1 MTGSTSATTNTLV
14 AEVLRARPSRLQSL
28 LRVARSKPL
37 GTVSALIILFLIF
50 MAITADWIAPY
61 SPFEFQP
68 QARLAEPSA
77 RFWFGADM
85 LGRDLLSRIIHGSR
99 VSLWVGLM
107 SVGIGTVG
115 GAVLGLLSGF
125 FEGTVDMVIQRLMDA
140 IMAFPPIIL
149 ALALVSVLGPSI
161 TNVMIAI
168 GLVIA
173 PSDSRVVRG
182 AVLSVKQNQY
192 IEAARCIGASNWRI
206 LFRHIFPNVVAPI
219 LIIASVWLGNAIII
233 EASMSFL
240 GLGTPPPTPSWGGM
254 LSGEGR
260 RQLERAPW
268 LAIFPGLAISVVV
281 LAFNL
286 LGDALRD
293 VLDPRLRGT

>member
-68 QARLAEPSA
+68 QARLAEPRA